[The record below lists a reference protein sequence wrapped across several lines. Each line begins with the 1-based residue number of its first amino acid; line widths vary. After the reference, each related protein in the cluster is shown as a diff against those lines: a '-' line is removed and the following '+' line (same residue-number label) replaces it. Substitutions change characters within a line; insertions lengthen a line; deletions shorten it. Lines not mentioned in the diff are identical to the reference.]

1 MKQYIHTSYDIE
13 PTITSIILEDASGT
27 FSMEAYDNQGDT
39 IWVGINEDDPSEYCL
54 CTAFDG
60 FVVSNRSLY
69 EVLVQFTDRYNVSFD
84 YVRQIFKFA
93 RNYITR

>member
-1 MKQYIHTSYDIE
+1 MKRYIHTSYDIE

-54 CTAFDG
+54 CTALDG
-60 FVVSNRSLY
+60 FVISDPSLY
-69 EVLVQFTDRYNVSFD
+69 EVLVQFTDIYDVSRDF
-84 YVRQIFKFA
+84 VRQIFEFA
-93 RNYITR
+93 RKYKTK